1 MGCHIIKDY
10 ACVSAVIKTW
20 SFSDKISYLYV
31 LCKMT
36 FLKNFTEFAKFI
48 WKPFLESNSRRLFC
62 PLETTL
68 VLFLYI
74 YFCATEYFFE

>member
-1 MGCHIIKDY
+1 MGGHIIKDY

-36 FLKNFTEFAKFI
+36 FLKNFTEFCKI
-48 WKPFLESNSRRLFC
+48 YMETFLGEQL
-62 PLETTL
+62 
-68 VLFLYI
+68 
-74 YFCATEYFFE
+74 